1 MAERRRTVTFTFIF
15 SSLLLFSLFY
25 RSPQLFSLHHGKVVD
40 LDGFQND
47 PAIAKNIDMVTDIE
61 NSQQQLIL
69 QVKIQ

>member
-1 MAERRRTVTFTFIF
+1 MAERRRTVTFIFI

-25 RSPQLFSLHHGKVVD
+25 RSPQLLSLHCGKDVD

>member
-1 MAERRRTVTFTFIF
+1 MAERRRTVTFIFI

-25 RSPQLFSLHHGKVVD
+25 RSPQLLSLHHGKDVD